1 MRKEHPKLVFVKHTF
16 CCLSCHIHSILSRGS
31 VCCLACDDLS
41 FLNWRN
47 VCEAFTKDTFYVALP
62 LYCDLFSCLRLL
74 CFWIHVFLCCF
85 HFFFCIRKIKW
96 DSVIHTANLE
106 SPSSMDSYMSWFE
119 KMQWQRYV
127 THMVLCTKLA
137 RAQRTVTQQACSWR
151 KAL

>member
-1 MRKEHPKLVFVKHTF
+1 MRKEHPTLVFVKHTF

-85 HFFFCIRKIKW
+85 HECEK
-96 DSVIHTANLE
+96 
-106 SPSSMDSYMSWFE
+106 SPSSMDPYRSWFE

-137 RAQRTVTQQACSWR
+137 RAQRTVRQQACS
-151 KAL
+151 

>member
-96 DSVIHTANLE
+96 DSVIHTANL
-106 SPSSMDSYMSWFE
+106 
-119 KMQWQRYV
+119 V
-127 THMVLCTKLA
+127 V
-137 RAQRTVTQQACSWR
+137 R
-151 KAL
+151 KAHPAWCVRSTQTWFLLNILKRFPKVLSFVSLSAFALLASGALR